1 VKRYDILLIQEIR
14 DASETAIEVL
24 IDAVNNGFV
33 SFLLATLMS
42 FTHSLK
48 PSLRS
53 HSSITLMLHGAS
65 RD

>member
-24 IDAVNNGFV
+24 IDAVNNGSV
-33 SFLLATLMS
+33 LSLLATLMS

-48 PSLRS
+48 PSLLS
-53 HSSITLMLHGAS
+53 QPCTALLAVEA
-65 RD
+65 